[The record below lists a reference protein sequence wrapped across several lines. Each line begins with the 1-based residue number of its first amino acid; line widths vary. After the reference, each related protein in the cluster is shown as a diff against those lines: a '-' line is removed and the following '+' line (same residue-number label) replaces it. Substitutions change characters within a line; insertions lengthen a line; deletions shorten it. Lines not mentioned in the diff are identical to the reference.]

1 MSKGEDKIAKML
13 SEKGLQFKRE
23 FIFPD
28 CKSLRGKS
36 LRFDFAVFK
45 NGKLVVLIEV
55 DGEQH
60 FRYIPYFHRY
70 KIAFQRQQ
78 EWDRRKNAYCLSK
91 GIPLI
96 RVPYW
101 ELDDLTFERLFT
113 DPSMRVKNKYH
124 NDLVEVKK

>member
-1 MSKGEDKIAKML
+1 MSKGEDKIAEML
-13 SEKGLQFKRE
+13 SENKIQFKRE

-45 NGKLVVLIEV
+45 SGKLVCLIEC

-60 FRYIPYFHRY
+60 FHYIPHFHRY

-101 ELDDLTFERLFT
+101 ELENLTIERLFT
-113 DPSMRVKNKYH
+113 NPSFRVTTKDH
-124 NDLVEVKK
+124 NLFLKEGK

>member
-1 MSKGEDKIAKML
+1 MSKGEDKIAKLL

-36 LRFDFAVFK
+36 LRFDFAVFQ
-45 NGKLVVLIEV
+45 NGKLVCLIEV
-55 DGEQH
+55 DGIQH
-60 FRYIPYFHRY
+60 FRYTPYFHKY

-96 RVPYW
+96 RVPEW
-101 ELDDLTFERLFT
+101 EINDLTFERLFT
-113 DPSMRVKNKYH
+113 DPSFRVTTKNH
-124 NDLVEVKK
+124 NLFLKEKK